1 MFFWQK
7 SQRSSEG
14 LHVAKKKL
22 VYTMV
27 FDAKIRFS
35 KEEKTD
41 NVTIPYFPGSGN
53 VQQGVAWFC
62 RFISKTC
69 QNTDVDPEQSVRW

>member
-1 MFFWQK
+1 
-7 SQRSSEG
+7 
-14 LHVAKKKL
+14 
-22 VYTMV
+22 MV

-41 NVTIPYFPGSGN
+41 NATIPYFPGSGN

-62 RFISKTC
+62 RFISKTY
-69 QNTDVDPEQSVRW
+69 QKTDIDPVQSVRW